1 MADNPSSPF
10 PPSKSGVNPRS
21 LANLRPCKKGDP
33 SPNKTGANGRTRG
46 EKVAAFLDEVDDT
59 TLGKSLQAKIG
70 CPGVSR
76 IQAVLH
82 REWLA
87 AMGKSDLARKGL
99 REAYAGR
106 PHQAV
111 DVTSSDRSMSPNRKP
126 TTAEARQ
133 ELDAILSAL
142 DERAPAAAGAAAS
155 ETVEETEGAATA
167 APVEVTP
174 ETGGAAEMPEV
185 AAEADTEPKAGP

>member
-1 MADNPSSPF
+1 MSDNPPF

-76 IQAVLH
+76 IEAVLH

-99 REAYAGR
+99 REAYAGK

-111 DVTSSDRSMSPNRKP
+111 DISNDDKS
-126 TTAEARQ
+126 
-133 ELDAILSAL
+133 L
-142 DERAPAAAGAAAS
+142 AGASAA
-155 ETVEETEGAATA
+155 VALVDAVVTA
-167 APVEVTP
+167 ALEKLRNRDD
-174 ETGGAAEMPEV
+174 EGNGGATPAV
-185 AAEADTEPKAGP
+185 T

>member
-33 SPNKTGANGRTRG
+33 SPNKTGFNGRTRG

-142 DERAPAAAGAAAS
+142 DERAPAAVTADVATG
-155 ETVEETEGAATA
+155 TVEATEGAAAT
-167 APVEVTP
+167 
-174 ETGGAAEMPEV
+174 
-185 AAEADTEPKAGP
+185 DTEPKAEP